1 MVETSGSNLVQFRL
15 QFLRLFVGELLNS
28 RAVVVLLLL
37 LRRLGLRQ
45 LGRSLGLLFPVL
57 FGLHLLLFVG
67 LLREL
72 VVARKR
78 IFDELTRRE
87 RRLSDSVCG
96 LDSGSCR
103 QGDGAH
109 LLRSARFA
117 ASEEIC
123 FSAKE
128 AEKCVDQLSKE
139 KQFCGI

>member
-1 MVETSGSNLVQFRL
+1 MVETSGSHLVQFGL
-15 QFLRLFVGELLNS
+15 KFLRLFVGELLNS
-28 RAVVVLLLL
+28 RAVVVFLLLL
-37 LRRLGLRQ
+37 LRLRQ
-45 LGRSLGLLFPVL
+45 LGRSLGLLFPFL

-87 RRLSDSVCG
+87 RGFSDSVGG

-103 QGDGAH
+103 HGDGTH

-128 AEKCVDQLSKE
+128 AEKCVDQLLKE